1 MNLGSLPREQKA
13 LGAAGASL
21 LFAISLLFPWFDAL
35 GDSVSGFD
43 ALYSGWLVVAIA
55 VVVAG
60 VLAADARGIHLPA
73 RLGSVG
79 VAAYLA
85 SLPFV
90 LTLMAF
96 LDDRGGRRW
105 GMYLGL
111 LFAILALAGALLI
124 WREDRRP

>member
-1 MNLGSLPREQKA
+1 MNVGSLPREQKA

-60 VLAADARGIHLPA
+60 ILAADARGIRLPA
-73 RLGSVG
+73 RLSVG
-79 VAAYLA
+79 AAAYLA

-90 LTLMAF
+90 VTLMAF

-105 GMYLGL
+105 GLYLSL
-111 LFAILALAGALLI
+111 LFAILALVGTLFL